1 MIGRRRLASWAPVG
15 LCCYAARKKGRVRCP
30 SVRGFG
36 DCLPTFIHI
45 WKDQGCRSLHWSK
58 ERSWHR
64 QDLDDRVIILT
75 WVMPTCVVFRNQSY
89 LSLCCPREVIFARL
103 FFGCLAMRGSED
115 NSKHVLVDEGRLA
128 VSISL
133 SGQWFEELASDG
145 LSWRFSWKKRIIW
158 SVDETLFSKEL
169 VEGLGNLQSK
179 VNII

>member
-1 MIGRRRLASWAPVG
+1 MIGWRRLASWAPVG
-15 LCCYAARKKGRVRCP
+15 LCCYAARKKGRVRGP

-89 LSLCCPREVIFARL
+89 LSLRCPREVIFARL

-115 NSKHVLVDEGRLA
+115 NSKHILVDEGRLA

-133 SGQWFEELASDG
+133 FGQWFEELASDG
-145 LSWRFSWKKRIIW
+145 LSWPSY
-158 SVDETLFSKEL
+158 L
-169 VEGLGNLQSK
+169 
-179 VNII
+179 